1 MDKITTEVELA
12 ELGGK
17 ITTEAELRE
26 FFQKVISKYVT
37 GDNLYEIMKAFEK
50 KAEESTGMKK
60 TVNRSIANGFK
71 MALGKV

>member
-1 MDKITTEVELA
+1 MDKTTEVDLA

-17 ITTEAELRE
+17 ITNEAELGE
-26 FFQKVISKYVT
+26 FFQKVIGKYST
-37 GDNLYEIMKAFEK
+37 GDDLYEIMRSFEK

-60 TVNRSIANGFK
+60 IVNRSIANGFK